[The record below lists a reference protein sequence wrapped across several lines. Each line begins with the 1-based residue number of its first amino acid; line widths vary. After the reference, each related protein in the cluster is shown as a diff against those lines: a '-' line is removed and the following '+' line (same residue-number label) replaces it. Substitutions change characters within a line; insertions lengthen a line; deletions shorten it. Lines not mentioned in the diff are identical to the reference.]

1 MSCPVAACTFFAEHS
16 YDAELGNLNRATD
29 FALRAVEMHLIQHRV
44 HVNLDVGAGPGHD
57 LGGEERLGQPT
68 MPRDRPQPAE
78 EQINTGPQPLKA
90 SPSQSM
96 TRKKKKSFLQNIKK
110 TLLERQRVRDEEKDR
125 LRSNGGSLRFLYK
138 SKRETLKEEAG
149 QVCG

>member
-1 MSCPVAACTFFAEHS
+1 MSIIREEIAINFQPYPKTNVRCPVAACTFFAEHP

-68 MPRDRPQPAE
+68 VPRDNPQPAE
-78 EQINTGPQPLKA
+78 EQINTGVFAANLRLSIFRRGQFFFV
-90 SPSQSM
+90 Q
-96 TRKKKKSFLQNIKK
+96 FCQH
-110 TLLERQRVRDEEKDR
+110 LLVEI
-125 LRSNGGSLRFLYK
+125 
-138 SKRETLKEEAG
+138 
-149 QVCG
+149 C